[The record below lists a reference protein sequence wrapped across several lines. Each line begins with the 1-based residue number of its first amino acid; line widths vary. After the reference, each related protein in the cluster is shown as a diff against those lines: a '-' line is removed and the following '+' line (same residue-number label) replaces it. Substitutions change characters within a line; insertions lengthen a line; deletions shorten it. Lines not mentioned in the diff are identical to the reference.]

1 MRAPGTDPIMNTGP
15 SASPPRR
22 HPWRWLLLGSLAFL
36 LLAAGGAYQLLALHG
51 GAAALRREV
60 LQDTGDSITRVQL
73 SLEGPVLSL
82 LRFGL
87 SFASLPADARDALQS
102 VRRVSVGVYATE
114 GEPPRATVIQRTD
127 TAMARRGY
135 TRLVGVADGED
146 TVLVYAPEDAG
157 EGEIEVCVAAC
168 ERGHVVIASVQL
180 DAEPLATLVQR
191 NLTKATTGR
200 LEF

>member
-1 MRAPGTDPIMNTGP
+1 MNTGP
-15 SASPPRR
+15 TSSIPRR

-36 LLAAGGAYQLLALHG
+36 LLAAGGAYQILSLRG
-51 GAAALRREV
+51 EAAALRREL
-60 LQDTGDSITRVQL
+60 LQDTDDSITRVQL

-87 SFASLPADARDALQS
+87 SFASLPADARDALES
-102 VRRVSVGVYATE
+102 VRRVSVGVYETE

-146 TVLVYAPEDAG
+146 TVLVYAPEVAD
-157 EGEIEVCVAAC
+157 EGDLEVCVAAC
-168 ERGHVVIASVQL
+168 ERSQVVIASVRL
-180 DAEPLATLVQR
+180 EAEPLANLVQR
-191 NLTKATTGR
+191 HLAKAGAGK
-200 LEF
+200 LEL